1 MRPTPSRRALPHA
14 IGHPL
19 PRLMAEPVLS
29 PVRCRQSPA
38 YPPGDLPSS
47 GRAHSTGHSAIEAVG
62 AASLVEPRYRFL
74 VLPEDSCT
82 PTPRAGTLACSPSG
96 SAAGTLWKQRLMLVE
111 SSVGWQG

>member
-1 MRPTPSRRALPHA
+1 PA
-14 IGHPL
+14 
-19 PRLMAEPVLS
+19 
-29 PVRCRQSPA
+29 RCRQSPA

-47 GRAHSTGHSAIEAVG
+47 GRDQSTGRSVGEAGG
-62 AASLVEPRYRFL
+62 AASLAVPRYRFL

-111 SSVGWQG
+111 NSVGWQGSRAGMRTGIQG